1 MKKLTIKRAK
11 EAEEERKN
19 KINNR
24 SQGQQ
29 FKQIKKLKNYQK
41 GEEKRVHQIYINN
54 KIYCRTFNHLLV
66 LLQFMVMKLK
76 KVKIESMH
84 LNKQTILLMNKL

>member
-1 MKKLTIKRAK
+1 MKNLTIKRAK

-29 FKQIKKLKNYQK
+29 FK
-41 GEEKRVHQIYINN
+41 
-54 KIYCRTFNHLLV
+54 
-66 LLQFMVMKLK
+66 
-76 KVKIESMH
+76 
-84 LNKQTILLMNKL
+84 